1 MLETQGVDP
10 TASPM
15 IPRSS
20 SFYSS
25 ASNLVSSLCHM
36 LRVNCVEC
44 VFANYVHWGTC
55 VAKHLHW
62 VAVDF
67 YHEHGFQSVFSSH

>member
-1 MLETQGVDP
+1 
-10 TASPM
+10 
-15 IPRSS
+15 
-20 SFYSS
+20 
-25 ASNLVSSLCHM
+25 M